1 VGFLKRKKISISTI
15 NVKKHGFDF
24 VDAGELFNGYTVTM
38 EDDRFHYNEQRFFT
52 LGTIKGRVAVVV
64 HTERNDKIRI
74 ISMRK
79 ATKYEQKIYFSQI
92 PD

>member
-1 VGFLKRKKISISTI
+1 VEFEWDERKRTI

-24 VDAGELFNGYTVTM
+24 ADADELFNGYTVTM
-38 EDDRFHYNEQRFFT
+38 VDDRFHYSEQRFFT
-52 LGTIKGRVAVVV
+52 IGTIKGRVAVVV

>member
-1 VGFLKRKKISISTI
+1 MLVKFEWDERKRTTNI
-15 NVKKHGFDF
+15 KKHGIDF
-24 VDAGELFNGYTVTM
+24 GDAAELFNGFTVTT
-38 EDDRFHYNEQRFFT
+38 EDNRFHYNEQRFLT
-52 LGTIKGRVAVVV
+52 LGTIKGRVVVVV

-79 ATKYEQKIYFSQI
+79 ATKHEQKIYFSQI